1 MRDLTKLRLHAMT
14 VTATW
19 IGVQIYYMG
28 ANYRRAL
35 CLLRNSGLIETDA
48 NYRYLAAKCLA
59 EVKEWEEC
67 LCLLEEA
74 GEETSQV
81 S

>member
-1 MRDLTKLRLHAMT
+1 M
-14 VTATW
+14 
-19 IGVQIYYMG
+19 QIYYMG

-35 CLLRNSGLIETDA
+35 CLLKASGLIETDA

-74 GEETSQV
+74 GEEKSQV
-81 S
+81 RSLFLRSQRTDLLMGRLLG